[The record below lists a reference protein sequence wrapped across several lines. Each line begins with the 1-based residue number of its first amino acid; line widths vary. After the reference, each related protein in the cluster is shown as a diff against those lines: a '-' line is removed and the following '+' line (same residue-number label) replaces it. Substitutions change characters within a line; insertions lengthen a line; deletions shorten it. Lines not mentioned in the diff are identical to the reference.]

1 VNLVDAK
8 EKLTNMLLMLG
19 KTPGEI
25 KGDCIPWCVIEGI
38 AYITISFIEGIALA
52 AFYKGN
58 ASIQC
63 RLRDE
68 NNSTISFDE
77 MNYLLE
83 VFNEAPEEVKETMIL
98 LLLGDAE
105 VAGQFVA
112 AIKEK
117 YGQNLTQ

>member
-25 KGDCIPWCVIEGI
+25 KGDHIPWCIIEGI
-38 AYITISFIEGIALA
+38 AYITMSFREGIALV

-58 ASIQC
+58 ASVPY
-63 RLRDE
+63 RLRDD
-68 NNSTISFDE
+68 NSSTISFGE
-77 MNYLLE
+77 LSYLLE

-105 VAGQFVA
+105 MTGQFVA
-112 AIKEK
+112 AIKDK